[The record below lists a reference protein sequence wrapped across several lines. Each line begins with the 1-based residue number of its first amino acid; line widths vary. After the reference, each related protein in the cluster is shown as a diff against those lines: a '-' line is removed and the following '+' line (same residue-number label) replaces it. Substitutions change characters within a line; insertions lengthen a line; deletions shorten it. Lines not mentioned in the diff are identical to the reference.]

1 MEPYLPCCA
10 GSVQAKFAPSAP
22 AAEPSRASPLMTE
35 VSPSVTSC
43 EKLPIIGTSSTT
55 FTVMVLSTSVP
66 SISVTV
72 TVRSWEISSMPEPL
86 CSVVLPLS
94 S

>member
-1 MEPYLPCCA
+1 MDVTVLSA
-10 GSVQAKFAPSAP
+10 GASAP
-22 AAEPSRASPLMTE
+22 NTSLLSTFSPLPPAWACAS
-35 VSPSVTSC
+35 VSV
-43 EKLPIIGTSSTT
+43 KLSACAVGTSSTT

>member
-1 MEPYLPCCA
+1 MSTRP
-10 GSVQAKFAPSAP
+10 VTSAP
-22 AAEPSRASPLMTE
+22 DATSLLRLSALM
-35 VSPSVTSC
+35 V
-43 EKLPIIGTSSTT
+43 GTSSTT

-94 S
+94 

>member
-1 MEPYLPCCA
+1 MSTRP
-10 GSVQAKFAPSAP
+10 VTSAP
-22 AAEPSRASPLMTE
+22 DATSLLRLSALM
-35 VSPSVTSC
+35 V
-43 EKLPIIGTSSTT
+43 GTSSTT

-72 TVRSWEISSMPEPL
+72 TVRSWETLSLPVPS
-86 CSVVLPLS
+86 CSVVLSFS